1 MARHEADREDLLREA
16 TALVDR
22 VELRTNDEPEPVVV
36 GFRRSGCGSVYF
48 GAEPVYQFNSSG
60 QLRRAY
66 QDGQLLKAEAGR
78 LIGLTR
84 CRTANQVQLLR
95 RAWDAESTT
104 AFLLDARRRLE
115 RLRQALAEGRF
126 TLIGQ
131 VESTASS
138 DAWERGTGRTG
149 ACSPVAGQGAG
160 DGALIQRIVH
170 WLASLDALTVAANP
184 HVE

>member
-60 QLRRAY
+60 ELRRAY
-66 QDGQLLKAEAGR
+66 LGGQLLKAETGR
-78 LIGLTR
+78 LVGLTR

-138 DAWERGTGRTG
+138 DAWERGTSEPDS
-149 ACSPVAGQGAG
+149 AVAGREAG
-160 DGALIQRIVH
+160 DAALIRRIVH
-170 WLASLDALTVAANP
+170 WLASLGAFTVAATP
-184 HVE
+184 HAG